1 MDNELNTEQ
10 MQELWDE
17 EVNARAASDDSLP
30 GMDSPAPTDQDPT
43 PLVEPEPA
51 PAPVADDDPFASLP
65 DAVKA
70 KLAEIDAIKDA
81 NAQLLHHVRS
91 AEGRVAAM
99 QREFE
104 QARVAQ
110 QQVAPSEAP
119 SQQAIARAAA
129 NPEKWEQLK
138 SDFPEWAEA
147 MEGYV
152 GAQLASLQVPQG
164 LRPEE
169 VAIFVRQQV
178 DASKAEMGRLLEEA
192 KIEGKYEDWRDIV
205 NTSDFASWYAVQKP
219 EIKALAESN
228 NARDAIKM
236 LDMFN
241 DAKARPA
248 EAIRQERG
256 ARLAAAAAPT
266 RGASAPPP
274 KSLDSMTPAELWEYE
289 ATKRQREL
297 SERGF

>member
-10 MQELWDE
+10 MQEIWDE
-17 EVNARAASDDSLP
+17 ELKAKEAGEQLPPSDTP
-30 GMDSPAPTDQDPT
+30 TPTDQDPT
-43 PLVEPEPA
+43 PFVEPEPT
-51 PAPVADDDPFASLP
+51 PAPVADEDPFASLP

-104 QARVAQ
+104 QARAAQ
-110 QQVAPSEAP
+110 QQVAPNEAP

-152 GAQLASLQVPQG
+152 GAQLASLQTPQG
-164 LRPEE
+164 LKPEE

-178 DASKAEMGRLLEEA
+178 EASKAEMGRLLEEA

-205 NTSDFASWYAVQKP
+205 NTSDFAAWYTVQKP
-219 EIKALAESN
+219 EVKALAESN

-236 LDMFN
+236 LDMFSE
-241 DAKARPA
+241 AKARPA

-266 RGASAPPP
+266 RGGSAPPP
-274 KSLDSMTPAELWEYE
+274 KSLDSMTPEELWNYE
-289 ATKRQREL
+289 ATKREREL
-297 SERGF
+297 KERGF

>member
-1 MDNELNTEQ
+1 MDIELNTEQ
-10 MQELWDE
+10 MQEIWDE
-17 EVNARAASDDSLP
+17 ELKAKEAGEQLPPSD
-30 GMDSPAPTDQDPT
+30 T
-43 PLVEPEPA
+43 PA
-51 PAPVADDDPFASLP
+51 PAAEELTPPVEPVPASNPAEEEDPFASLP

-70 KLAEIDAIKDA
+70 KLVEIDAIKEA

-104 QARVAQ
+104 QARAAQ
-110 QQVAPSEAP
+110 QNVAPNQAP
-119 SQQAIARAAA
+119 TQQAIARAAA

-152 GAQLASLQVPQG
+152 GAQLANLQVPQG

-192 KIEGKYEDWRDIV
+192 KIEGKYEDWRDVV

-219 EIKALAESN
+219 EVKALAESN

-236 LDMFN
+236 LDMFHE
-241 DAKARPA
+241 AKARPA

-274 KSLDSMTPAELWEYE
+274 KSLDSMTPEELWNYE
-289 ATKRQREL
+289 ASKREREL
-297 SERGF
+297 KERGF

>member
-1 MDNELNTEQ
+1 MDNELTTEQ
-10 MQELWDE
+10 MQEIWNE
-17 EVNARAASDDSLP
+17 ELQAKEAGESLP
-30 GMDSPAPTDQDPT
+30 DLDTPAPLAEEQT
-43 PLVEPEPA
+43 PLVEPNPA
-51 PAPVADDDPFASLP
+51 ETTVEAEDPFASLP

-104 QARVAQ
+104 QARMAQ
-110 QQVAPSEAP
+110 QNVAPNQAP
-119 SQQAIARAAA
+119 TQQAIARAAA

-164 LRPEE
+164 LKPEE
-169 VAIFVRQQV
+169 VAIFVRQQI
-178 DASKAEMGRLLEEA
+178 DASQAQMGRLLEEA
-192 KIEGKYEDWRDIV
+192 KIEGKYEDWRDVV

-219 EIKALAESN
+219 EVKALAESN
-228 NARDAIKM
+228 SAKDAIKM
-236 LDMFN
+236 LDMFHE
-241 DAKARPA
+241 AKARPA
-248 EAIRQERG
+248 DAIRQERG

-266 RGASAPPP
+266 KGASAPPP
-274 KSLDSMTPAELWEYE
+274 KSLDSMTPEELWNYE
-289 ATKRQREL
+289 AAKREREL
-297 SERGF
+297 KERGF

>member
-10 MQELWDE
+10 MQEIWDE
-17 EVNARAASDDSLP
+17 ELKAREAGEELP
-30 GMDSPAPTDQDPT
+30 PQDPAPAPTDSDPT
-43 PLVEPEPA
+43 PPADPEPA
-51 PAPVADDDPFASLP
+51 PASVVDEDPYASLP
-65 DAVKA
+65 DVVKA

-104 QARVAQ
+104 QARMAQ
-110 QQVAPSEAP
+110 QQVAPNEAP

-152 GAQLASLQVPQG
+152 GAQLASLQAPQG
-164 LRPEE
+164 LKPEE

-178 DASKAEMGRLLEEA
+178 EASKAEMSRLLEEA
-192 KIEGKYEDWRDIV
+192 KIEGKYEDWRDVV

-219 EIKALAESN
+219 EVKALAESN

-236 LDMFN
+236 LDMFHE
-241 DAKARPA
+241 AKARPA

-266 RGASAPPP
+266 KGASAPPP
-274 KSLDSMTPAELWEYE
+274 KSLDSMTPEELWNYE
-289 ATKRQREL
+289 AAKRQREL
-297 SERGF
+297 KERGF

>member
-10 MQELWDE
+10 MQEIWDE
-17 EVNARAASDDSLP
+17 ELKAKEAGEQLPPSDT
-30 GMDSPAPTDQDPT
+30 PAPTDFEPT
-43 PLVEPEPA
+43 PPVELDPA
-51 PAPVADDDPFASLP
+51 PAPVADEDPYASLP

-70 KLAEIDAIKDA
+70 KLAEIDQIKDA

-104 QARVAQ
+104 QARMAQ
-110 QQVAPSEAP
+110 QQVAPNEAP

-152 GAQLASLQVPQG
+152 GAQLANLQAPQG
-164 LRPEE
+164 LKPEE
-169 VAIFVRQQV
+169 VAIFVRQQIE
-178 DASKAEMGRLLEEA
+178 ASQAQMGRLLEEA
-192 KIEGKYEDWRDIV
+192 KIEGKYEDWRGVV

-219 EIKALAESN
+219 EVKALAESN
-228 NARDAIKM
+228 NAKDAIKM
-236 LDMFN
+236 LDLFHE
-241 DAKARPA
+241 AKARPA

-274 KSLDSMTPAELWEYE
+274 KSLDSMTAEELWNYE
-289 ATKRQREL
+289 ATKREREL
-297 SERGF
+297 KERGF

>member
-10 MQELWDE
+10 LQDIWDE
-17 EVNARAASDDSLP
+17 EVKAKEAGEELP
-30 GMDSPAPTDQDPT
+30 ALDTPAPSDLT
-43 PLVEPEPA
+43 PPVELEPA
-51 PAPVADDDPFASLP
+51 SAPVVDEDPYASLP

-70 KLAEIDAIKDA
+70 KLAEIDQIKDA

-104 QARVAQ
+104 QARMAQ
-110 QQVAPSEAP
+110 QQVAPNEAP

-169 VAIFVRQQV
+169 VAIFVRQQI
-178 DASKAEMGRLLEEA
+178 DATKAEMNRLVEEA
-192 KIEGKYEDWRDIV
+192 KIEGKYEDWRDVV

-236 LDMFN
+236 LDMFHE
-241 DAKARPA
+241 AKARPA
-248 EAIRQERG
+248 DAIRQERG

-266 RGASAPPP
+266 KGASAPPP
-274 KSLDSMTPAELWEYE
+274 KSLDSMTAEELWNYE
-289 ATKRQREL
+289 ATKREREL
-297 SERGF
+297 KERGF